1 MKTDALDWQ
10 KIAEEIDSR
19 GFSRLEGLLD
29 KAQCR
34 ALIEEFGADDL
45 YRRHIVMQQHGYGQ
59 GEYKYFA
66 YPLPELV
73 AGLRSSFYESL
84 APIANRWAEQ
94 LKTGVH
100 YPSNLEDYTKICH
113 ASGQLKPTPLI
124 LKYAAGDYNRLHQ
137 DLYGDHLFPL
147 QMAVLLSDPAR
158 EFDGGEFILTEQRPR
173 QQSRATVVPLKQG
186 DAVIFAVNERP
197 IEGKV
202 RFVRVKMRHGV
213 SDVRSGHRYT
223 LGVIFH
229 DAK

>member
-1 MKTDALDWQ
+1 MMDAFDWQ
-10 KIAEEIDSR
+10 RIDEEIDSR
-19 GFSRLEGLLD
+19 GFSRLESLLD
-29 KAQCR
+29 NSQCG
-34 ALIEEFGADDL
+34 ALIEEFEAGDL
-45 YRRHIVMQQHGYGQ
+45 YRRHIFMQQHGYGQ

-73 AGLRSSFYESL
+73 AGLRASFYESL

-94 LKTGVH
+94 LKSGVR
-100 YPSNLEDYTKICH
+100 YPSILADYTNICH

-124 LKYAAGDYNRLHQ
+124 LKYEAGDYNRLHQ

-147 QMAVLLSDPAR
+147 QMAVLLSDPTR
-158 EFDGGEFILTEQRPR
+158 EFEGGEFILTEQRPR
-173 QQSRATVVPLKQG
+173 QQSRATVVPLKLG

-197 IEGKV
+197 IAGKE

-213 SDVRSGHRYT
+213 SDVRRGHRYT
-223 LGVIFH
+223 LGIIFH